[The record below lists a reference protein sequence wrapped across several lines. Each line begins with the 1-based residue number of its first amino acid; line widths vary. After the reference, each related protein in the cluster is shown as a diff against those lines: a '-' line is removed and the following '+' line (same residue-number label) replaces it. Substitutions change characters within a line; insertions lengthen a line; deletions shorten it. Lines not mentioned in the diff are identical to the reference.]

1 MRLLPEVLNVRRI
14 CDIIFFVLEFF
25 SFLPNALL
33 KLIDRIGNT
42 VFGAQVRVTDM
53 RKVGWRIGDGPQL
66 LVEPTT

>member
-53 RKVGWRIGDGPQL
+53 RKVGWRIGDGP
-66 LVEPTT
+66 